1 MVEKESLPP
10 PTATTQSAVPKE
22 KANTPKSGY
31 FKLPGMQLEARAWA
45 SIRMQIIHDLING
58 VENGAGYDCMHI
70 TSIPLKKNDKNVT
83 RAHRRETRFGIE
95 VLAPAQW
102 GGGAAPARL
111 FLESDLFGAQ
121 DMVGGENTTN
131 QALLR
136 IRHAYVEWGPLI
148 IGQYWGV
155 FCDHCA
161 FVDVVDFS
169 PPVGGVSLRS
179 PQIRYTCHVK
189 EDIDLVATIE
199 NPEGEYLDQNG
210 KANFTKAQGRYR
222 FNPTDNDNC
231 AVDKFPDI
239 GFCATL
245 NQRDGGHMAFRSAVR
260 YLHTKK
266 AEKKSFVI
274 GAVVGVGGLFKVFGR
289 DEINVQVNGGRG
301 AGRYLY
307 ELSGT
312 AAYLDK
318 DNVLHVQPSV
328 GGFLS
333 YKHFW
338 NSSIWS
344 VLAGGYAFVKNHED
358 LRNTKTSTAVNK
370 DVISVNANTHWRP
383 EGFKNAKFGIEYLWG
398 MRRTEKGGT
407 GNLNRVM
414 IGAKIDF

>member
-1 MVEKESLPP
+1 
-10 PTATTQSAVPKE
+10 
-22 KANTPKSGY
+22 
-31 FKLPGMQLEARAWA
+31 
-45 SIRMQIIHDLING
+45 
-58 VENGAGYDCMHI
+58 MHV

-83 RAHRRETRFGIE
+83 RFHMRETRFGIE
-95 VLAPAQW
+95 VLTPTQW
-102 GGGAAPARL
+102 RKVVPARL

-155 FCDHCA
+155 FCDHLA
-161 FVDVVDFS
+161 FPDVVDFS

-179 PQIRYTCHVK
+179 PQIRYTCHVE

-222 FNPTDNDNC
+222 FNPVDNDNC
-231 AVDKFPDI
+231 AIDKFPDL
-239 GFCATL
+239 GLCATL
-245 NQRDGGHMAFRSAVR
+245 NQRDGGHMAFRSSVR

-274 GAVVGVGGLFKVFGR
+274 GAIVGVGGVFKVFGR
-289 DEINVQVNGGRG
+289 DEINIQVNGGRG

-307 ELSGT
+307 ELGGT

-318 DNVLHVQPSV
+318 DNVLHAQPSI

-338 NSSIWS
+338 NPSLWS

-358 LRNTKTSTAVNK
+358 LRKVKTSTAVNK
-370 DVISVNANTHWRP
+370 EVISVNANTHWRP
-383 EGFKNAKFGIEYLWG
+383 DGLKNARFGVEYLLG
-398 MRRTEKGGT
+398 MRRTENGGA